1 MSASIHPSA
10 VVETERVGEDCVVHE
25 HASVSPGVTLEGGV
39 EVGAGARLLG
49 DVAIAAG
56 GSIGPNAVLGRP
68 EATGNGVLRIGRG
81 VRIGSNASVS
91 AGVAIG
97 RGAVVEAGSAVETDV
112 PAYAIVRGSPARIV
126 GYVDSLPEP
135 TEPELLDLDAVQEPT
150 ATSVPGVVLH
160 PLTHA
165 RDLRGSLAAAEFRDL
180 PFEPRRVFAVYD
192 VPSESVRGA
201 HAHRRCGQLL
211 VCTSGEVNCI
221 ADDGTARQELRLSSP
236 RVALHIPPLVWSMQY
251 RYTRDAC
258 LVVLAELPYDP
269 DDYVRDYEEFLE
281 LVGVPAP

>member
-10 VVETERVGEDCVVHE
+10 VVETEQVAQDCVVHE
-25 HASVSPGVTLEGGV
+25 HASVSPGVTLEAGV
-39 EVGAGARLLG
+39 EVGAGARVLG
-49 DVAIAAG
+49 DVAIGAG
-56 GSIGPNAVLGRP
+56 GSIGPNAVLGRLD
-68 EATGNGVLRIGRG
+68 ATGNGAVRVGRG
-81 VRIGSNASVS
+81 VRVGSNATVS
-91 AGVAIG
+91 AGIAIG

-126 GYVDSLPEP
+126 GYVDSIPEP
-135 TEPELLDLDAVQEPT
+135 TEPELVDLDAVQEPT
-150 ATSVPGVVLH
+150 ATNVPGVFLH

-165 RDLRGSLAAAEFRDL
+165 RDLRGSLAAAEFEEL
-180 PFEPRRVFAVYD
+180 PFVPRRVFAVYD

-221 ADDGTARQELRLSSP
+221 ADDGTVRQEFRLSSP
-236 RVALHIPPLVWSMQY
+236 RVGLHIPPLVWSMQY

-258 LVVLAELPYDP
+258 LMVLAELPYDP
-269 DDYVRDYEEFLE
+269 DDYVRDYEDFLK
-281 LVGVPAP
+281 LVGAPTP